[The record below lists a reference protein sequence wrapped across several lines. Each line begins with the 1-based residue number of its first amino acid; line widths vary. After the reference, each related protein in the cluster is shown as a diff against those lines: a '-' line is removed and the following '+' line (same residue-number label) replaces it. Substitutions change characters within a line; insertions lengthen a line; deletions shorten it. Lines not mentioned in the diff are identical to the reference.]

1 VHVPILGILKI
12 TKKHFYYKFN
22 MKTPSIALLNS
33 LGFTNK
39 FQKVLFA
46 AYLLEI
52 ANTPSP
58 LVNVRAAKPAI
69 PYKAAVPAFGGRA
82 ASSAIPA
89 SPSNPAVAA
98 GALFPG
104 SPALLAGASI
114 PAFPIIP
121 PVIGSPEVIAV
132 PLVTALTVPAITPL
146 KGWEDAVK
154 LDFSSPQNCVV
165 TAYLPYA
172 NAGKLVGIS
181 TTSYSILGITQPS
194 IDVVEWLGMKAS
206 SVPETIISEPAILEQ
221 YLFEYASMLIVENP
235 TGGTI
240 ENVIKTVNN
249 APLACKKITINAPL
263 VGYDKTYEIINLS
276 LIGVT
281 R

>member
-1 VHVPILGILKI
+1 
-12 TKKHFYYKFN
+12 

-82 ASSAIPA
+82 ASVAIPA

-104 SPALLAGASI
+104 SPALLAGATVPSFLAV
-114 PAFPIIP
+114 PASAAI
-121 PVIGSPEVIAV
+121 PEVIAV
-132 PLVTALTVPAITPL
+132 PAVIALTVPAITPL

-154 LDFSSPQNCVV
+154 LDFSSLSNCLI

-172 NAGKLVGIS
+172 DAGKLVGMSI
-181 TTSYSILGITQPS
+181 TSDSILGMTQPS
-194 IDVVEWLGMKAS
+194 IDVPEWLGLKAS
-206 SVPETIISEPAILEQ
+206 SVPETVTSEPVILEQ
-221 YLFEYASMLIVENP
+221 YLFKYVSMLVAETP
-235 TGGTI
+235 TVGMI
-240 ENVIKTVNN
+240 ENVVKTVNN
-249 APLACKKITINAPL
+249 VPLACKKITVNAPL
-263 VGYDKTYEIINLS
+263 VGYDTTTGILNLS
-276 LIGVT
+276 LVGIT